1 MKGHHMDRLKE
12 GSTWAGVAGILA
24 ALAGAFPAWSTHL
37 AGLATIAGAVAGM
50 IPDKG
55 VAK

>member
-1 MKGHHMDRLKE
+1 MKGQHMDRLKE

-24 ALAGAFPAWSTHL
+24 ALAGAFPAWSAHL

-55 VAK
+55 AK

>member
-12 GSTWAGVAGILA
+12 GSTWAG
-24 ALAGAFPAWSTHL
+24 LAGFLGAMASVFPAWAPHL

-55 VAK
+55 AAK